1 MRVVRL
7 LGVGDILA
15 ALAILLAGSLP
26 VTVVRLFALYLVMKG
41 GVFTFLGDRMSL
53 LDAVCGLYLLA
64 ASNGISFTL
73 ISVAAAIYLV
83 QKAVLSFA

>member
-7 LGVGDILA
+7 LGVGDIFA
-15 ALAILLAGSLP
+15 ALAILLAASLP

-53 LDAVCGLYLLA
+53 LDALCGLYLLA
-64 ASNGISFTL
+64 AANGISWTL
-73 ISVAAAIYLV
+73 VSVIAAVYLV